1 MDISKLVRAPAKV
14 HACLQEVDGALVAL
28 KTVKIYIPVRFEERS
43 LAEIGVE
50 SYIVGVYAM
59 VTEDGHYAVSMVNAM
74 HRISPAL
81 TNKVSVGETEYYEFV
96 FTPGSVIF
104 PTINLV
110 RSKPLVYAIYSE
122 LISKGR
128 VPWYLSYPDM
138 AHIFETAKAYAG
150 TNVGS
155 DHETIE
161 LLVSI
166 IARNP
171 QDRTQYRRQIVT
183 NSEDEQNKPIAWVP
197 LKSVVYAATN
207 TMNKIAGSYMQ
218 DGIVSALVSP
228 AERTEHIE
236 SLIRM

>member
-1 MDISKLVRAPAKV
+1 
-14 HACLQEVDGALVAL
+14 LQEVDGALVAL
-28 KTVKIYIPVRFEERS
+28 KTIKIYIPVRFEERS

-59 VTEDGHYAVSMVNAM
+59 VTEDGYYAVSMVNAM

-81 TNKVSVGETEYYEFV
+81 TNKVAVGETEYYEFV

-138 AHIFETAKAYAG
+138 AHIFETARIHAG

-183 NSEDEQNKPIAWVP
+183 NAEDEQKKPIAWVP
-197 LKSVVYAATN
+197 LKSVVFAATN

-236 SLIRM
+236 SLIRL